1 MLLTLGYFKPCY
13 FLDRRIAAY
22 IYQITGFKEV
32 RIFECVSLNRVIGA
46 YCFESV
52 AQEECIEADF
62 IPVLNDDLCENR
74 PLLFL
79 SKDSS

>member
-1 MLLTLGYFKPCY
+1 MSIVFSLG
-13 FLDRRIAAY
+13 
-22 IYQITGFKEV
+22 V
-32 RIFECVSLNRVIGA
+32 
-46 YCFESV
+46 
-52 AQEECIEADF
+52 QEECGEADF

>member
-1 MLLTLGYFKPCY
+1 MSIVFSLV
-13 FLDRRIAAY
+13 A
-22 IYQITGFKEV
+22 EE
-32 RIFECVSLNRVIGA
+32 ECV
-46 YCFESV
+46 
-52 AQEECIEADF
+52 EADF